1 MPTKTSPFFHCLPPF
16 LGVCMAHA
24 WQCFAEGRCSGTPAC
39 IGANPGLRVCQLEGR
54 AHSQGRVVVIVR
66 KSLVESLS
74 GLGTSEV
81 STVAEPSRVV
91 T

>member
-1 MPTKTSPFFHCLPPF
+1 MHWSKP
-16 LGVCMAHA
+16 
-24 WQCFAEGRCSGTPAC
+24 W
-39 IGANPGLRVCQLEGR
+39 LRVCQLEGR

-81 STVAEPSRVV
+81 RTVAEPSRVV